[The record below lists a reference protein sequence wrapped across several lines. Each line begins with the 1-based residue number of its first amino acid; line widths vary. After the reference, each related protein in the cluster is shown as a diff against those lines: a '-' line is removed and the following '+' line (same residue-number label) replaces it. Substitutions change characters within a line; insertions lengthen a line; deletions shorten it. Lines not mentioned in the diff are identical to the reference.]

1 MLHRVIALSFILNAK
16 NLSQVNHIDGNK
28 QNNRVDNLEWV
39 DSYDNQKH
47 ACFVLG
53 KRTGK
58 DCYMTQLTEE
68 TVLNKYNDYRNN
80 KKSYISRYG

>member
-53 KRTGK
+53 KRIVYQ
-58 DCYMTQLTEE
+58 DMAE
-68 TVLNKYNDYRNN
+68 
-80 KKSYISRYG
+80 KSEQVKVMLLILY